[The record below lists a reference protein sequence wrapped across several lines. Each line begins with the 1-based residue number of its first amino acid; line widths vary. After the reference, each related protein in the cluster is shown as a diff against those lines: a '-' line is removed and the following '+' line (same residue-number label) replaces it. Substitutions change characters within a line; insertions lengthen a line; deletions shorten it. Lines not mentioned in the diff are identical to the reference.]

1 MQRKKIFCKVA
12 VLVVALLCCTACS
25 NKTDVDSSQ
34 QSISTGGKNQYQGE
48 KMSDEIFDFTLNIN
62 GCVYKLP
69 AKLEDFKG
77 SGWNYSY
84 NENPENND
92 VLGEAH
98 DTCTIENKNAK
109 LTLTVVNP
117 SGDVKKFSDCYVGS
131 IDCAFEQSNECDI
144 TLVKDLKLSN
154 STSPDDVTKAWGEAT
169 SNLDGKYGVTLR
181 YEKEPYIVYQFTFDK
196 DNKLTEFEAKN
207 WSNGNT
213 TSKSNDDEKSTAST
227 ASTSSTSSDSSAV
240 STDYKAPSSLN
251 DDLFSYTFRLQGNLY
266 TMPMP
271 VKELTNNGWSIV
283 AQVDHVAAGQ
293 EAISG
298 LRASKNGVELSFN
311 VKNYSDKEAAVQDS
325 MVTSVYINGTLNKDV
340 DFELSGGI
348 KFGMKESD
356 FTNLINK
363 NDFQKTDMP
372 NGGKEYSF
380 IKNTNYFTFV
390 FNDSGELAEVN
401 MGKNVLG

>member
-1 MQRKKIFCKVA
+1 MQRKKMFCKVA

-25 NKTDVDSSQ
+25 NKTNVDSSQ
-34 QSISTGGKNQYQGE
+34 QSSSTGAKTQYQGE

-92 VLGEAH
+92 VLGEGH

-117 SGDVKKFSDCYVGS
+117 SGDIKKFSDCYVGG
-131 IDCAFEQSNECDI
+131 IDCAFGQSNECDI

-154 STSPDDVTKAWGEAT
+154 GTSPDDVTNAWGEAT

-181 YEKEPYIVYQFTFDK
+181 YEKEPYIVYQFSFDK

-207 WSNGNT
+207 WSNSNT

-227 ASTSSTSSDSSAV
+227 SSTSSNSSNSSAV
-240 STDYKAPSSLN
+240 STDYKAPSSLS
-251 DDLFSYTFRLQGNLY
+251 DDLFSYTF
-266 TMPMP
+266 
-271 VKELTNNGWSIV
+271 
-283 AQVDHVAAGQ
+283 
-293 EAISG
+293 
-298 LRASKNGVELSFN
+298 F
-311 VKNYSDKEAAVQDS
+311 
-325 MVTSVYINGTLNKDV
+325 
-340 DFELSGGI
+340 
-348 KFGMKESD
+348 
-356 FTNLINK
+356 
-363 NDFQKTDMP
+363 
-372 NGGKEYSF
+372 
-380 IKNTNYFTFV
+380 
-390 FNDSGELAEVN
+390 
-401 MGKNVLG
+401 